1 MEKNVYLNEEN
12 YKNTKKKIYL
22 IAMLIL
28 VVGLCIGGYF
38 IYNGVA
44 KPKTS
49 KVESLQKVLEEKKK
63 ELEDKGII
71 YDEFAKYN
79 AGESY
84 DLMIITNALEP
95 SFDYCDFEEYENN
108 SITKEYCSAKNSISD
123 YSTASSI
130 MIGVFISVATCL
142 TSFTI
147 FFFAK
152 GRDMIA
158 FQAQSVMPVAKEVIG
173 DIAPTIGDASKEIS
187 KGITEGIKEGI
198 KENKE

>member
-84 DLMIITNALEP
+84 DLMIITNALDS

-147 FFFAK
+147 FLFAK